1 MFCMYYN
8 EVSGLPFYSAEVAA
22 SAIASS
28 SRLARDPGWR
38 LSNHPGIN
46 NMMQATANA
55 KAAASCS

>member
-1 MFCMYYN
+1 M
-8 EVSGLPFYSAEVAA
+8 SGLPFYSAEVAA
-22 SAIASS
+22 SAIAGS